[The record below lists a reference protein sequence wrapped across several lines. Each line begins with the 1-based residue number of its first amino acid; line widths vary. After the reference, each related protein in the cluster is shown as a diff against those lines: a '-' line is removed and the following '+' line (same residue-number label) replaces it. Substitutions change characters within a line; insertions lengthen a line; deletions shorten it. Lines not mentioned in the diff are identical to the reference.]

1 MSRKAKRKRSRKRE
15 PDPAALLASLASA
28 LDRCDRAG
36 LDVKLRHGIVITE
49 AGYVLPVKGKWVTRM
64 LGKHR

>member
-1 MSRKAKRKRSRKRE
+1 MARKPKRGRKRK

-49 AGYVLPVKGKWVTRM
+49 AGYVLPVKGKWVARM
-64 LGKHR
+64 LWKHR

>member
-36 LDVKLRHGIVITE
+36 LGVELRHGIVITR
-49 AGYVLPVKGKWVTRM
+49 AGYVLPVGGRWAVRM
-64 LGKHR
+64 LRKHK

>member
-1 MSRKAKRKRSRKRE
+1 MARKPKGKRRRKRE

-36 LDVKLRHGIVITE
+36 LDVKLRHGIVITR
-49 AGYVLPVKGKWVTRM
+49 AGYVLPVRDRWVARM

>member
-1 MSRKAKRKRSRKRE
+1 MARKPKRGRKRE
-15 PDPAALLASLASA
+15 PDPAALLSSLASA

-49 AGYVLPVKGKWVTRM
+49 AGYVLPVRDGWVTRM
-64 LGKHR
+64 LGKHKG

>member
-1 MSRKAKRKRSRKRE
+1 MARKPKRKRSRKRE
-15 PDPAALLASLASA
+15 PDPAALLSSLASA

-36 LDVKLRHGIVITE
+36 LDVRLKHGIVITE
-49 AGYVLPVKGKWVTRM
+49 AGYVLPVKGKWAARM